1 MNHLIQNKMKKF
13 IFSLI
18 ALLTFQAETFAQ
30 TYKIDSGH
38 SSVQINIERF
48 GVIDVVGRFKD
59 VQGSISY
66 DANNPSATEANSVIK
81 VDSYDANNIG
91 GEEAVKSPAFL
102 NEAEYPEITFQSKGT
117 KEEEGQMYL
126 IGDLTIHGTTNE
138 IALPYS
144 IKGPLMD
151 LPTQKMS
158 IAFLAKATINRQDYG
173 VSFNRQLPNGTKIV
187 GDEVEITLTVLAIE
201 E

>member
-1 MNHLIQNKMKKF
+1 MKKI
-13 IFSLI
+13 IFSLVALI
-18 ALLTFQAETFAQ
+18 ALQIDMNAQ

-38 SSVQINIERF
+38 SNVQINIERF

-59 VQGSISY
+59 VQGTISY

-81 VDSYDANNIG
+81 VDSYDANNVG
-91 GEEAVKSPAFL
+91 GEEAVKSVAFL
-102 NEAEYPEITFQSKGT
+102 DAATYPEITFQSKGA

-138 IALPYS
+138 IALPYT

-151 LPTQKMS
+151 LATQKMS
-158 IAFLAKATINRQDYG
+158 IAFLAKTTINRQDYG
-173 VSFNRQLPNGTKIV
+173 VSFDRQLPNGTKIV
-187 GDEVEITLTVLAIE
+187 GNEVEITLTILAIAE
-201 E
+201 

>member
-1 MNHLIQNKMKKF
+1 MKILIL
-13 IFSLI
+13 SVI
-18 ALLTFQAETFAQ
+18 ALITFQSELIAQ
-30 TYKIDSGH
+30 TYKIDTGH

-59 VQGSISY
+59 VQGSITY
-66 DANNPSATEANSVIK
+66 NTENPSGTIANSVIK

-102 NEAEYPEITFQSKGT
+102 DAAKFAEITFQSKAT

-126 IGDLTIHGTTNE
+126 IGDLTIHGVTNE
-138 IALPYS
+138 IALPFA
-144 IKGPLMD
+144 IKGPLID

-158 IAFLAKATINRQDYG
+158 IAFSAKTTINRQDYG

-187 GDEVEITLTVLAIE
+187 GDEVDITLTVLAIE
-201 E
+201 EK

>member
-1 MNHLIQNKMKKF
+1 MKKI

-18 ALLTFQAETFAQ
+18 ALIFASTPTHAQ

-59 VQGSISY
+59 VQGSIAY
-66 DANNPSATEANSVIK
+66 EADNPSATSASSVIL
-81 VDSYDANNIG
+81 VDSYDANNVG
-91 GEEAVKSPAFL
+91 GEEAVKSVAFL
-102 NEAEYPEITFQSKGT
+102 DAANYPEIRFQSKGI
-117 KEEEGQMYL
+117 KEEEGQIYM
-126 IGDLTIHGTTNE
+126 IGDLTIHGTTKE
-138 IALPYS
+138 IALPFT

-158 IAFLAKATINRQDYG
+158 IAFLAKTTINRQDYG
-173 VSFNRQLPNGTKIV
+173 VNFNRQLPNGTKIV
-187 GDEVEITLTVLAIE
+187 GDEVDITLTILAIE

>member
-1 MNHLIQNKMKKF
+1 MKKTLLS
-13 IFSLI
+13 IV
-18 ALLTFQAETFAQ
+18 ALVFFHSGLSAQ

-59 VQGSISY
+59 VQGTITY
-66 DANNPSATEANSVIK
+66 NADNPGDTSASAVIK

-102 NEAEYPEITFQSKGT
+102 DVAKYPEISFQTNGI

-126 IGDLTIHGTTNE
+126 IGDLTIYGTTNE
-138 IALPYS
+138 IALPFK

-151 LPTQKMS
+151 LRTQKMS
-158 IAFLAKATINRQDYG
+158 IAFLAKTTINRQDYG
-173 VSFNRQLPNGTKIV
+173 VSFNRQLPDGTKIV
-187 GDEVEITLTVLAIE
+187 GDEVDITLTVLAIE
-201 E
+201 D

>member
-1 MNHLIQNKMKKF
+1 MRENIY
-13 IFSLI
+13 ILI
-18 ALLTFQAETFAQ
+18 ALIFFQAETLAQ

-59 VQGSISY
+59 VQGSISFNT
-66 DANNPSATEANSVIK
+66 DDPTATSASSVIK

-102 NEAEYPEITFQSKGT
+102 DAAKYPEITFQSKST

-138 IALPYS
+138 IALPYT

-151 LPTQKMS
+151 LATQKMS
-158 IAFLAKATINRQDYG
+158 VAFQAKTTINRQDYG
-173 VSFNRQLPNGTKIV
+173 VSFDRQLPNGTKIV
-187 GDEVEITLTVLAIE
+187 GDEVDITLTVLAIE